1 MGAPAAVR
9 LKAAAG
15 ALILAAAGLAARP
28 APAVSAQ
35 IASAPGG
42 VASASAAASGGFVP
56 GSAADIRRQGTWL
69 RDGQGRYLLFRGVSL
84 ASRSKLPPYVPV
96 LPLAVRR
103 LDARLVGAELARLEP
118 QIRLLRDAGVNV
130 VRLLVIWKAL
140 EPEYQ
145 ENLVALPPSGVA
157 YLAAMR
163 QVVDALYSHGMFVI
177 VDFHQDIASEA
188 YGGDGF
194 PDWALAVDGDHP
206 RPATPPG
213 ADLWWGIRYYALPGS
228 ALSKAV
234 RYTMQ
239 SFWRNSVTNTTA
251 GLAGVAAQS
260 HLVRVVALTAAFF
273 SDHPA
278 VLGYEPF
285 NEPHQVGM
293 SKEAFERDV
302 LGRFYDAVRREV
314 ARVHP
319 SAFVFVEPRMDWTTF
334 PADQPEPSVLRPWS
348 IFAFTD
354 HPRTF
359 LDLRSAPD
367 ARVAF
372 SFHYYDPY
380 LLVTAP
386 FRKSLRER
394 MQAWPGLFAEIDAAI
409 RADEAVP
416 FLTEFGC
423 DQNWTERPD
432 VEPDA
437 YASVAR
443 ACMDGQYR
451 EIEARLFNAIYWNYD
466 FYSRRGAS
474 GRPSENWN
482 EENLSLLGPE
492 GPQNLDVA
500 ARPYPMRSSARPVRV
515 AFDFPSRQGAIVLEG
530 VVTEAPTIVFIPQ
543 RFHYSA
549 GGFEVRATS
558 RRAPEWD
565 GARGLLYWWPDP
577 GEPRN
582 ALVVSGAR
590 RFEAN
595 ALPAGVEPLVP
606 RMGRWAFAGR

>member
-1 MGAPAAVR
+1 MAAPAPVGLR
-9 LKAAAG
+9 AAAG
-15 ALILAAAGLAARP
+15 ALVLAMAGIAASSAAGP
-28 APAVSAQ
+28 APAITPVATSDG
-35 IASAPGG
+35 SLPGT
-42 VASASAAASGGFVP
+42 
-56 GSAADIRRQGTWL
+56 AADIRRQGTWL
-69 RDGQGRYLLFRGVSL
+69 RDGQGRYVLFRGVSL

-96 LPLAVRR
+96 LPLTARR
-103 LDARLVGAELARLEP
+103 LDARLVGAELVRLEP
-118 QIRLLRDAGVNV
+118 RIRLLREAGVNV

-145 ENLVALPPSGVA
+145 ENLTALPPSGVA
-157 YLAAMR
+157 YLEAMR
-163 QVVDALYSHGMFVI
+163 QVVDALYAHGMLVI

-194 PDWALAVDGDHP
+194 PDWAIAVDGDHP
-206 RPATPPG
+206 RPRTPPG
-213 ADLWWGIRYYALPGS
+213 PDLWWGIRYYALPGS

-239 SFWRNSVTNTTA
+239 SFWRNSVTNTPA
-251 GLAGVAAQS
+251 GLSGVAAQT
-260 HLVRVVALTAAFF
+260 HLVRVIALTAAFF
-273 SDHPA
+273 SGHPA

-285 NEPHQVGM
+285 NEPHPVGM
-293 SKEAFERDV
+293 SKESFERDV

-334 PADQPEPSVLRPWS
+334 PADQPEPSVFRPWS

-359 LDLRSAPD
+359 LELRSLPD

-380 LLVTAP
+380 LLVSAP

-394 MQAWPGLFAEIDAAI
+394 VQAWPGLFAGMDAAI

-432 VEPDA
+432 FEPDV
-437 YASVAR
+437 YGSVAR

-466 FYSRRGAS
+466 FYSQRGAS

-482 EENLSLLGPE
+482 EENLSLLGPD

-500 ARPYPMRSSARPVRV
+500 ARPYPMRSSARPVGL
-515 AFDFPSRQGAIVLEG
+515 AFDFASRQGAIVLEG
-530 VVTEAPTIVFIPQ
+530 DVVDAPTIVFIPH
-543 RFHYSA
+543 RVHYSA

-558 RRAPEWD
+558 RREPEWD

-577 GEPRN
+577 REPRN
-582 ALVVSGAR
+582 ALVVSGVR
-590 RFEAN
+590 RFDRR
-595 ALPAGVEPLVP
+595 ALPAGVEALVS
-606 RMGRWAFAGR
+606 RMGKWAFAGS